1 MTLEGFLDGLQTLLA
16 LDLQEVSASGAMS
29 EHDLAR
35 WNSFRADPAR
45 WLVRADEE
53 TARALW
59 LAMER
64 HKSRPNRTIGAP
76 ASELNVIQFIPGKAT
91 CR

>member
-1 MTLEGFLDGLQTLLA
+1 MALEDFLDGLQTLLA

-45 WLVRADEE
+45 WLVR

-64 HKSRPNRTIGAP
+64 HKSRPNTIGAP
-76 ASELNVIQFIPGKAT
+76 ASELNVIQFIPEKVT
-91 CR
+91 SR

>member
-1 MTLEGFLDGLQTLLA
+1 MTLEDFLDGLQTLLA

-59 LAMER
+59 LPWSGTRAGR
-64 HKSRPNRTIGAP
+64 I
-76 ASELNVIQFIPGKAT
+76 ELLVTPRRNST
-91 CR
+91 